1 MSRTIDERVVEMRFD
16 NGQFERNVQT
26 SMSTID
32 KLKQKLNFSGVGK
45 GLENLGNAAK
55 KVDMTNVSNSV
66 ETLRMKFSALEV
78 VGVTALVNIAN
89 AAMNTGVKI
98 AKALTIDPIATGL
111 SEYEL
116 QINSIQTILANTAS
130 KGTTLDQVN
139 SALAELNTYADQTI
153 YNFAQ
158 MTENIGRFTAA
169 GVDLDTSVNSI
180 KGIANLAAISGSSA
194 TQASTAMY
202 QLSQAIAAG
211 KVQLMDWNSVVNAGM
226 GGEVFQNALKRTAEN
241 FGYNVD
247 AMIAKYGSFRE
258 SLTEGG
264 WLTTEVLTET
274 LAQLSGAYSEADLI
288 AQGFTESQAKEIVQ
302 LAETAKGAATD
313 IKTFTQ
319 LMDTAKEAIQSG
331 WARTWEIIIGD
342 YEEAKAM
349 FSEMSGIFGEVIQG
363 VTDAR
368 NNLLSGALDS
378 NWDRLIKQI
387 NDAGIATEDF
397 SNALSETAKE
407 NGINVDSMIE
417 QYGSLANAFKEGA
430 ISSDLIIETIKKL
443 AGVTDEAV
451 GSTEDMTAKLKYF
464 QEVVDEVWKGTYDV
478 GEERIKKLTDAGYD
492 YAKVQDLVN
501 KTVDGHRL
509 TLEDLGEEQLK
520 SIGYTDEEIAKL
532 QELAKQAEETGTPLN
547 ELIENIS
554 KPSGRELLW
563 DSVLTSLTSIKKVGE
578 AVGKAL
584 KDAFGDNVTSEGLY
598 NLIAGLNQL
607 SHNLAPTDEELQK
620 ITSTFKGL
628 FAIIDIFTTITG
640 GALTIGLKLLGE
652 ILGEMDLSILD
663 VTAAVG
669 EAIAS
674 FRDWLFTNNIVIDGL
689 KNFAKMVRMAFRA
702 IIDSPLIQSLVE
714 NIQNGFEQ
722 MVQVGRD
729 AIEGLKQGLK
739 EGIYSVPDIL
749 IEIGN
754 SILNAIKGVL
764 GIHSPS
770 TEMHAVGVD
779 TIQGLLNGLKEGA
792 AKVIAFFAELGR
804 KIISTLSNIEFGKI
818 FAFIFSAIFVYFA
831 KKMVDAVSAITA
843 PLEGIGSV
851 LSGVGKVLSKSAKPI
866 AKVIGNVANVINA
879 FAFKTSAAAI
889 KDIAI
894 AIAIL
899 AGSIALLSRI
909 DTGALMKSIIA
920 IAALAGVIV
929 LISASISK
937 FSSVGSFQLL
947 GFGVAMTSIASSL
960 LIAAAA
966 IKVLET
972 MDPEKMNQTLTAFM
986 VMIGTLGALVA
997 AFGVFVKGESAKN
1010 ISKLG
1015 SMMLKLSVSLL
1026 ILSGVIKILGSMD
1039 TGELLKGGAVIA
1051 AFIGVMALLGQI
1063 SKMYDKNVSKLGG
1076 TMIKMAISMGLMV
1089 VVIKMISGLSVGE
1102 ILKGGVAIMGFV
1114 YIIGLLSMIVD
1125 RYGKGDIA
1133 KLSSTLIG
1141 ISASMLILVGVVKL
1155 MASMNVAD
1163 IAKGMASI
1171 LAFTGIVALLVQI
1184 VKTAGSSSTKI
1195 AATLLAMSV
1204 SIGIIAGI
1212 AVVLSL
1218 IDVKG
1223 LAKGITAVAAL
1234 SAIMAGLVYVTK
1246 YAGACKGELL
1256 TITIAVGV
1264 MAAAIAAL
1272 SFIDPA
1278 SLAGATAALTIVMGM
1293 FALIVKSSSAINSS
1307 MAQLIVMTAAIGL
1320 LTVAIVKI
1328 AELPV
1333 QNALA
1338 ASASLSMVM
1347 LSLAATMNIA
1357 SKAGSISAK
1366 ALASIG
1372 LMTLTVAALALIIKS
1387 LSDMNMESALA
1398 ISISLSTLLLS
1409 LSAATLILSAVGTA
1423 APAALA
1429 GALALD
1435 GVILAVGGFMA
1446 GIGALATYFPAL
1458 EEFLDKGIGLLEKI
1472 GYGLGNFLGSIVGGF
1487 AAGAMSGLPDIG
1499 TKLSEFM
1506 TNIQPFIDGAN
1517 SIDPSVAEGVKALA
1531 QAILIITGANVLDSI
1546 SSWLTGGNSL
1556 AEFGKQLVPF
1566 GTSLAAFSDTIQN
1579 VKPEAVTAAANAA
1592 KMLAEMAQSIPNTGG
1607 LVSLFTGENGLNA
1620 FAAQLPEF
1628 GSKLGEFSNNIQNV
1642 KPEAV
1647 TAAANAAKM
1656 LAEMARSIPNTGG
1669 LVSLFTG
1676 DNGLNAFAAQLP
1688 EFGSKLGEF
1697 SDKIANVNPE
1707 AVTAAAN
1714 AAKILA
1720 EMAQSIPNS
1729 GGLIDFLTGRND
1741 LATFGT
1747 NLVTFGEKIGE
1758 FATKIEGITPEA
1770 FTAVVNATDTLVEM
1784 SKTIPTTGGLI
1795 DFFTGRDDLAT
1806 FGTNLVSFGESFK
1819 SFADSVSGIDV
1830 GVVSA
1835 VATIS
1840 TTFGELQ
1847 NALPNN
1853 GLFTNETW
1861 LDEFGDILVDFGKS
1875 FAEFANKVSEI
1886 NVGSITSMISSI
1898 SRLRDLISSL
1908 AGLDSSGIETFKNAL
1923 NELGSVS
1930 IDNLVNAYAGASAR
1944 VAGAIGGMISSM
1956 IMTVNS
1962 GRTLLTSA
1970 LTGLVDVMIS
1980 TLESGQ
1986 NGFQAAGQHL
1996 MDGLISGIKGKIPNI
2011 DSMFRSII
2019 TTTTNTIRSGY
2030 SSYRSAGSYIVQG
2043 LIDGINAKKPAAI
2056 AAARSMA
2063 QAVEQAAKARL
2074 EIESPSQVFFK
2085 IGDFIV
2091 QGLSKGIKDNTTK
2104 ATNASKAT
2112 ANKIVEAFQKTLKID
2127 SPSKVTKDEVG
2138 RYIVEGIAEGI
2149 TEDISAEQAAAQKA
2163 QNIVNAFKAQLDK
2176 LDMSMTTVDLE
2187 MQLWEAMYGDTSGS
2201 TVGRTE
2207 FLVKKMNMQ
2216 IEKIKYAQAE
2226 YKTTLAEF
2234 GENAEETE
2242 EAYQKYLQ
2250 AQLDLVSIA
2259 DSIDDENI
2267 NINIGQILSGLAK
2280 LDPEIVRKDA
2290 SDASQVANEELP
2302 KVGESMV
2309 NAVDSGVKQNAP
2321 KVAETAENTIEK
2333 SADAM
2338 RENVPLWKII
2348 GVDLLN
2354 SMVDGM
2360 KSQVTNAAEQAAA
2373 MARTIYDAAMAAIP
2387 SGGGNGEQSTFV
2399 PGSILSD
2406 SSIWE
2411 SGSSSSSIKDS
2422 ISKTAQK
2429 IGDTL
2434 SKALSG
2440 SPTIKPVVDLSDVK
2454 SSVSKINT
2462 MFSNTQATSISSGLN
2477 SGKTVGKS
2485 SSASSGAT
2493 TYNFTQNNYS
2503 PKALSRIDI
2512 YRQTKNQFSTLKK
2525 GANSK

>member
-55 KVDMTNVSNSV
+55 RVDMTNVSNSV
-66 ETLRMKFSALEV
+66 ETLRLRFSALEV

-180 KGIANLAAISGSSA
+180 KGLANLAAISGSSA
-194 TQASTAMY
+194 MQASSAMY

-211 KVQLMDWNSVVNAGM
+211 KVQLMDWNSVVYAGM
-226 GGEVFQNALKRTAEN
+226 GGEVFQNALKRTAEH

-247 AMIAKYGSFRE
+247 AMIAKYGTFRE
-258 SLTEGG
+258 SLTKGG

-274 LAQLSGAYSEADLI
+274 LAQLSGAYTEADLI
-288 AQGFTESQAKEIVQ
+288 AQGYTESQAKEIVQ
-302 LAETAKGAATD
+302 LAETAKSAATD

-319 LMDTAKEAIQSG
+319 LIDTTKESIQSG
-331 WARTWEIIIGD
+331 WAQTWQLIIGD
-342 YEEAKAM
+342 FEEAKAT
-349 FSEMSGIFGEVIQG
+349 FSKLGDLIGG
-363 VTDAR
+363 VVQSFSDAR

-378 NWDRLIKQI
+378 NWDKLTDRL
-387 NDAGIATEDF
+387 DEAGIAVEDF
-397 SNALSETAKE
+397 NSALAATAKE
-407 NGINVDSMIE
+407 SGINVDSMIE
-417 QYGSLANAFKEGA
+417 KYGSLANAFQEGA
-430 ISSDLIIETIKKL
+430 ISSDLIIDTIKNL

-451 GSTEDMTAKLKYF
+451 GSTEDMTAKLQHF

-478 GEERIKKLTDAGYD
+478 GAERVKKLTEAGYD

-520 SIGYTDEEIAKL
+520 SIGYTDEEITKL

-547 ELIENIS
+547 ELIENIT

-563 DSVLTSLTSIKKVGE
+563 DTVLTNLKSIISIGG
-578 AVGKAL
+578 AVGDAL
-584 KDAFGDNVTSEGLY
+584 KDAFGDNITSEGLY
-598 NLIAGLNQL
+598 NLIAGIDQF
-607 SHNLAPTDEELQK
+607 SHMLAPTEEDLRK

-640 GALTIGLKLLGE
+640 GALKIGLKALGAV
-652 ILGEMDLSILD
+652 LGNMDLSILD

-674 FRDWLFTNNIVIDGL
+674 FRDWLFENNMVIKGL
-689 KNFAKMVRMAFRA
+689 ERLAEVAGNAIRA
-702 IIDSPLIQSLVE
+702 LIDNPLVQGIIQ

-729 AIEGLKQGLK
+729 AIEGLKQGLR

-754 SILNAIKGVL
+754 AILNAIKGVL

-770 TEMHAVGVD
+770 TEMHAIGVD
-779 TIQGLLNGLKEGA
+779 TIEGFLNGLKEA
-792 AKVIAFFAELGR
+792 AEKVFEFLRSFAERIKGFFGEVDLG
-804 KIISTLSNIEFGKI
+804 KIIALG
-818 FAFIFSAIFVYFA
+818 
-831 KKMVDAVSAITA
+831 VSAIILKTIFDVSKTISAVVA
-843 PLEGIGSV
+843 PLEGVGEV
-851 LSGVGKVLSKSAKPI
+851 LSGFAKI
-866 AKVIGNVANVINA
+866 LKKIGRNIGHMIRAM
-879 FAFKTSAAAI
+879 AFKTLTDGILNLALAI
-889 KDIAI
+889 G
-894 AIAIL
+894 IL
-899 AGSIALLSRI
+899 AGSVLLLSKV
-909 DTGALMKSIIA
+909 DVASLWKAVGV
-920 IAALAGVIV
+920 IAALAGVVAV
-929 LISASISK
+929 LSIAVSK
-937 FSSVGSFQLL
+937 FSGVGALQMM
-947 GFGVAMTSIASSL
+947 GFGIAMTSMASSL
-960 LIAAAA
+960 LIAVAA

-972 MDPEKMNQTLTAFM
+972 MNPERMTQTLTAFTI
-986 VMIGTLGALVA
+986 MIGAMGGLIAM
-997 AFGVFVKGESAKN
+997 FGLFVTDESSKN

-1015 SMMLKLSVSLL
+1015 TMMLKLSVSLL
-1026 ILSGVIKILGSMD
+1026 LMAAVIKIIGTMSA
-1039 TGELLKGGAVIA
+1039 GELVKGGAAIA
-1051 AFIGVMALLGQI
+1051 AFVVIIGVLGKI
-1063 SKMYDKNVSKLGG
+1063 SNMYDNEVSKLGG
-1076 TMIKMAISMGLMV
+1076 TMIKLAVAMGLMV
-1089 VVIKMISGLSVGE
+1089 VVIKLISGLSAE
-1102 ILKGGVAIMGFV
+1102 ELLKGAAAIYGFIYV
-1114 YIIGLLSMIVD
+1114 ISVLSYIVD
-1125 RYGKGDIA
+1125 RYGKGEIG
-1133 KLSSTLIG
+1133 KLGG
-1141 ISASMLILVGVVKL
+1141 ILLSMSASMLILVGVIKL
-1155 MASMNVAD
+1155 ISGLSVGE
-1163 IAKGMASI
+1163 IAKGVAAI
-1171 LAFTGIVALLVQI
+1171 AAFTLIISAL
-1184 VKTAGSSSTKI
+1184 VKIANTAKDVSPKI
-1195 AATLLAMSV
+1195 AATLLAMSIA
-1204 SIGIIAGI
+1204 IGILAGI
-1212 AVVLSL
+1212 AIVLGL
-1218 IDVKG
+1218 IDIAG
-1223 LAKGITAVAAL
+1223 LAKGIIAMDLLSTFMIRLIYVTRYAKAVKGEIIAIAVA
-1234 SAIMAGLVYVTK
+1234 I
-1246 YAGACKGELL
+1246 
-1256 TITIAVGV
+1256 GV
-1264 MAAAIAAL
+1264 LAAAVAAL
-1272 SFIDPA
+1272 SFIDPSA
-1278 SLAGATAALTIVMGM
+1278 LGRSTAALGILM
-1293 FALIVKSSSAINSS
+1293 ALFGGIIAVTSIAKPAMKEIIAISAAVALLAELLVLI
-1307 MAQLIVMTAAIGL
+1307 AQLPVENAI
-1320 LTVAIVKI
+1320 AS
-1328 AELPV
+1328 
-1333 QNALA
+1333 
-1338 ASASLSMVM
+1338 SASLSMLM
-1347 LSLAATMNIA
+1347 ISLTASMTII
-1357 SKAGSISAK
+1357 SKAKTVSAEAVGSMAAMVL
-1366 ALASIG
+1366 ALAG
-1372 LMTLTVAALALIIKS
+1372 LSLIIKS
-1387 LSDMNMESALA
+1387 LSEMDPDSSLKIATALSALLLAFSASMA
-1398 ISISLSTLLLS
+1398 IM
-1409 LSAATLILSAVGTA
+1409 AAIGDA
-1423 APAALA
+1423 APAALT

-1446 GIGALATYFPAL
+1446 AIGALATYFPAL

-1472 GYGLGNFLGSIVGGF
+1472 GYGLGNFFGSIVGGF

-1506 TNIQPFIDGAN
+1506 TNIQPFINGAN
-1517 SIDPSVAEGVKALA
+1517 SIDPTVADGVKSLA
-1531 QAILIITGANVLDSI
+1531 QAILIITGANILESI
-1546 SSWLTGGNSL
+1546 GSWLTGGSSL
-1556 AEFGKQLVPF
+1556 TEFANQLVPF
-1566 GTSLAAFSDTIQN
+1566 GQALARFSTAIKDVDADGVSAAANAGKILAEMASSIPNAGGLIAKFTGENSLTAFANELVPFGQALSRFSTAIQGVDASAVTSAANAGQVLAQMADSIPNAGGLISKFVGENSLTAFANELVPFGQALSNFSVSIQG
-1579 VKPEAVTAAANAA
+1579 VDASAVTAAANAA
-1592 KMLAEMAQSIPNTGG
+1592 MVITEMANTIPNAGGLVSKFTGDNSLTLFAQQLEPFGVAMTNFSTTLASFDPNAVTTVTQMCDVLLNLANTLPNTGG
-1607 LVSLFTGENGLNA
+1607 LISF
-1620 FAAQLPEF
+1620 
-1628 GSKLGEFSNNIQNV
+1628 
-1642 KPEAV
+1642 
-1647 TAAANAAKM
+1647 
-1656 LAEMARSIPNTGG
+1656 
-1669 LVSLFTG
+1669 FTG
-1676 DNGLNAFAAQLP
+1676 DN
-1688 EFGSKLGEF
+1688 
-1697 SDKIANVNPE
+1697 
-1707 AVTAAAN
+1707 
-1714 AAKILA
+1714 
-1720 EMAQSIPNS
+1720 
-1729 GGLIDFLTGRND
+1729 D
-1741 LATFGT
+1741 LASFG
-1747 NLVTFGEKIGE
+1747 
-1758 FATKIEGITPEA
+1758 A
-1770 FTAVVNATDTLVEM
+1770 
-1784 SKTIPTTGGLI
+1784 
-1795 DFFTGRDDLAT
+1795 
-1806 FGTNLVSFGESFK
+1806 NLVSFGQSFK
-1819 SFADSVSGIDV
+1819 AFADSVSGIDV
-1830 GVVSA
+1830 SVVTAVSA
-1835 VATIS
+1835 IA
-1840 TTFGELQ
+1840 TTFGTLQ
-1847 NALPNN
+1847 AALPNN
-1853 GLFTNETW
+1853 GVFTNETW
-1861 LDEFGDILVDFGKS
+1861 LDEFGDMLVDFGKS

-1886 NVGSITSMISSI
+1886 NVSSIISMISSI

-1930 IDNLVNAYAGASAR
+1930 IDDLVNAYTGASAR

-1956 IMTVNS
+1956 VMTVNS

-2019 TTTTNTIRSGY
+2019 ITTTNTIRSGY

-2149 TEDISAEQAAAQKA
+2149 TEDMSAEQAAVQKA
-2163 QNIVNAFKAQLDK
+2163 QNIVNAFKAELDK

-2234 GENAEETE
+2234 GENAKETE

-2259 DSIDDENI
+2259 NSIDDENI
-2267 NINIGQILSGLAK
+2267 SIDVGQILSGLAK

-2290 SDASQVANEELP
+2290 TDASQVAKEELP
-2302 KVGESMV
+2302 EVGKTMV
-2309 NAVDSGVKQNAP
+2309 DAVDSGVKQNAP

-2399 PGSILSD
+2399 PGSIFSD
-2406 SSIWE
+2406 ASIWE
-2411 SGSSSSSIKDS
+2411 GGSSSSSIKDS
-2422 ISKTAQK
+2422 ISNIAQN

-2434 SKALSG
+2434 NKALSG

-2462 MFSNTQATSISSGLN
+2462 MFSSTQATSISSGLN

>member
-130 KGTTLDQVN
+130 KGTTRDQVN

-180 KGIANLAAISGSSA
+180 KGLANLAAISGSSA

-226 GGEVFQNALKRTAEN
+226 GGEVFQNALKRTAEH
-241 FGYNVD
+241 FGTNVD

-258 SLTEGG
+258 SLTKGE

-274 LAQLSGAYSEADLI
+274 LAQLSGAYTEADLI
-288 AQGFTESQAKEIVQ
+288 AQGYTQSQAREIVQ
-302 LAETAKGAATD
+302 LAETAKSAATD
-313 IKTFTQ
+313 VKTFTQ
-319 LMDTAKEAIQSG
+319 LMDTTKEAIQSG
-331 WARTWEIIIGD
+331 WAQTWQLIIGD
-342 YEEAKAM
+342 FEEAKSM
-349 FSEMSGIFGEVIQG
+349 LSEMSSIFGDVIQG
-363 VTDAR
+363 VSDAR
-368 NNLLSGALDS
+368 NNLLAGALDS
-378 NWDRLIKQI
+378 NWDKLIKQI
-387 NDAGIATEDF
+387 NDAGVATEDF
-397 SNALSETAKE
+397 SNALAQTAKE
-407 NGINVDSMIE
+407 NGVNVDAMIE
-417 QYGSLANAFKEGA
+417 KYGSLANAFQEGA

-451 GSTEDMTAKLKYF
+451 GSTEDMTAKLQHF

-478 GEERIKKLTDAGYD
+478 GAERVKKLTEAGYD

-520 SIGYTDEEIAKL
+520 SIGYTDEEITKL
-532 QELAKQAEETGTPLN
+532 RELAKQAEETGTPLN
-547 ELIENIS
+547 ELIENIT

-563 DSVLTSLTSIKKVGE
+563 DTVLTSLKSIISIGG
-578 AVGKAL
+578 AVGDAL
-584 KDAFGDNVTSEGLY
+584 RDAFGDNITSEGLY
-598 NLIAGLNQL
+598 NLIEGINQF
-607 SHNLAPTDEELQK
+607 SHMLAPTEEDLRK

-640 GALTIGLKLLGE
+640 GALKIGLKALGAV
-652 ILGEMDLSILD
+652 LGNMDLSILD

-674 FRDWLFTNNIVIDGL
+674 FRDWLFENNMVIKGL
-689 KNFAKMVRMAFRA
+689 ERLVEVAGNAIRA
-702 IIDSPLIQSLVE
+702 LIDSPLVQGIIQ

-729 AIEGLKQGLK
+729 AIEGLKQGLR

-754 SILNAIKGVL
+754 AILNAIKGVL

-770 TEMHAVGVD
+770 TEMHAIGVD
-779 TIQGLLNGLKEGA
+779 TIEGFLNGLKEA
-792 AKVIAFFAELGR
+792 AEKVFEFLRSFAERIKGFFGEVDLG
-804 KIISTLSNIEFGKI
+804 KIIALG
-818 FAFIFSAIFVYFA
+818 
-831 KKMVDAVSAITA
+831 VSAIILKTIFDVSKTISAVVA
-843 PLEGIGSV
+843 PLEGVGEV
-851 LSGVGKVLSKSAKPI
+851 LSGFAKI
-866 AKVIGNVANVINA
+866 LKTIGRNIGLMIRAM
-879 FAFKTSAAAI
+879 AFKTLTDGILNLALAI
-889 KDIAI
+889 G
-894 AIAIL
+894 IL
-899 AGSIALLSRI
+899 AGSVLLLSKV
-909 DTGALMKSIIA
+909 DVASLWKAVGV
-920 IAALAGVIV
+920 IAALAGVVAV
-929 LISASISK
+929 LSIAVSK
-937 FSSVGSFQLL
+937 FSGVGALQMM
-947 GFGVAMTSIASSL
+947 GFGIAMTSMASSL
-960 LIAAAA
+960 LIAVAA

-972 MDPEKMNQTLTAFM
+972 MNPERMTQTLTAFTI
-986 VMIGTLGALVA
+986 MIGAMGGLIAM
-997 AFGVFVKGESAKN
+997 FGLFVTDESSKN

-1015 SMMLKLSVSLL
+1015 TMMLKLSVSLL
-1026 ILSGVIKILGSMD
+1026 LMAAVIKIIGTMSA
-1039 TGELLKGGAVIA
+1039 GELVTGGAAIA
-1051 AFIGVMALLGQI
+1051 AFVVIIGVLGKI
-1063 SKMYDKNVSKLGG
+1063 SNMYDNEVSKLGG
-1076 TMIKMAISMGLMV
+1076 TMIKLAVAMGLMV
-1089 VVIKMISGLSVGE
+1089 VVIKLISGLSAE
-1102 ILKGGVAIMGFV
+1102 ELLKGAAAIYGFIYV
-1114 YIIGLLSMIVD
+1114 ISVLSYIVD
-1125 RYGKGDIA
+1125 RYGKDEIG
-1133 KLSSTLIG
+1133 KLGG
-1141 ISASMLILVGVVKL
+1141 ILLSMSASMLILVGVIKL
-1155 MASMNVAD
+1155 ISGLSVGE
-1163 IAKGMASI
+1163 IAKGVAAI
-1171 LAFTGIVALLVQI
+1171 AAFTLVISAL
-1184 VKTAGSSSTKI
+1184 VKIANTAKDVSPKI

-1204 SIGIIAGI
+1204 AIGILAGI

-1218 IDVKG
+1218 IDLSG
-1223 LAKGITAVAAL
+1223 LAKGIVAVGL
-1234 SAIMAGLVYVTK
+1234 LTSFIAGLVYVTK
-1246 YAGACKGELL
+1246 YARQVKGEL
-1256 TITIAVGV
+1256 IAISVAIGI
-1264 MAAAIAAL
+1264 MAAAVAAL

-1278 SLAGATAALTIVMGM
+1278 ALGR
-1293 FALIVKSSSAINSS
+1293 S
-1307 MAQLIVMTAAIGL
+1307 TAAIGILMGIFAGIIAVTSIAKPAMKEIIAISAAVAL
-1320 LTVAIVKI
+1320 L
-1328 AELPV
+1328 AELLVLIAQLPV
-1333 QNALA
+1333 ENALA
-1338 ASASLSMVM
+1338 SSASLSMLM
-1347 LSLAATMNIA
+1347 ISLSA
-1357 SKAGSISAK
+1357 SMMIVSKVGTVSVR
-1366 ALASIG
+1366 ALASIVVMG
-1372 LMTLTVAALALIIKS
+1372 ATITALALIIKS
-1387 LSDMNMESALA
+1387 LADMDPASALTIA
-1398 ISISLSTLLLS
+1398 ISLSTLLLA
-1409 LSAATLILSAVGTA
+1409 LSAAMAIMAAVGTA
-1423 APAALA
+1423 APMALA
-1429 GALALD
+1429 GAAALD
-1435 GVILAVGGFMA
+1435 GIILVIGGFMA

-1656 LAEMARSIPNTGG
+1656 LAEMAQSIPNTGG

-1956 IMTVNS
+1956 VMTVNS

-1986 NGFQAAGQHL
+1986 NGFQAAGQRL

-2104 ATNASKAT
+2104 ATNASKVT
-2112 ANKIVEAFQKTLKID
+2112 ANKIVEAFQKTLKIE
-2127 SPSKVTKDEVG
+2127 SPSKVTKDEIG

-2149 TEDISAEQAAAQKA
+2149 TEDMSAEQAATQKA
-2163 QNIVNAFKAQLDK
+2163 QNIVNAFKAELDK

-2187 MQLWEAMYGDTSGS
+2187 MQLWEAMYGDSSGS

-2234 GENAEETE
+2234 GENAKETE

-2259 DSIDDENI
+2259 NSIDDENI
-2267 NINIGQILSGLAK
+2267 SIDVGQILSGLAK

-2290 SDASQVANEELP
+2290 TDASQTAKEELP

-2309 NAVDSGVKQNAP
+2309 DAVDSGVKQNAP

-2462 MFSNTQATSISSGLN
+2462 MFSSTQATSISSGLN

-2525 GANSK
+2525 GANS